1 STPHA
6 SSAIGVAQIADA
18 HGDQMVEARATK
30 LGDLNLDGVVTIS
43 DFIDL
48 ASHFNGAGGWQEGD
62 LNYDGVVTISDFI
75 DLASN
80 FNTSYSGE
88 VFPISAAH
96 QQSLSAFAASIG
108 AAVPEPSSLIALLIV
123 APLIARRRRK

>member
-1 STPHA
+1 
-6 SSAIGVAQIADA
+6 
-18 HGDQMVEARATK
+18 
-30 LGDLNLDGVVTIS
+30 VTIS

-48 ASHFNGAGGWQEGD
+48 ASHFNGSGGWQEGD

-88 VFPISAAH
+88 VFPISAED
-96 QQSLSAFAASIG
+96 QQTLSNFAASIG
-108 AAVPEPSSLIALLIV
+108 ASVPEPGTLGVIGALAFGL
-123 APLIARRRRK
+123 LGRRRRREL